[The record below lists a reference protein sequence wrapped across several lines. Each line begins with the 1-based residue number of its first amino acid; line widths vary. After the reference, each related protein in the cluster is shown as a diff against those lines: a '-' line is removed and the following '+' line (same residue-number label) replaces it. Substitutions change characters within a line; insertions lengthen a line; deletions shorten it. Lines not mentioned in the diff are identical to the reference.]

1 MAATKARV
9 DELIAKLND
18 LSPEVRLEAI
28 NELGTID
35 KEHALPALHWA
46 IQNEADEKVRNAARD
61 AYQKLSVRAQQEQRK
76 AKASTGD
83 KTRDMERP
91 HIQAVTMEEGRPNPF
106 GRYSLYVAATMI
118 VLYLGVMFI
127 SSGQDQANLPAIFR
141 YADLGIGAL
150 SVPGLGLGILGLTRR
165 GAKLIAAYA
174 GTIMN
179 GIAFLL
185 FFLKVIRQVS

>member
-1 MAATKARV
+1 MAETKARV
-9 DELIAKLND
+9 DELVGKLSD

-28 NELGTID
+28 KELGTID

-46 IQNEADEKVRNAARD
+46 IQNEADESVRNAARD
-61 AYQKLSVRAQQEQRK
+61 AYQKLSVLARQEQQK

-83 KTRDMERP
+83 KTRNMERP
-91 HIQAVTMEEGRPNPF
+91 HIQAVTMEEGRPNPL
-106 GRYSLYVAATMI
+106 GRYSLYVVATMI

-127 SSGQDQANLPAIFR
+127 SSGQDQENLPAIFR
-141 YADLGIGAL
+141 YADLGISAL
-150 SVPGLGLGILGLTRR
+150 SVPGLGLGILGLTRKGR
-165 GAKLIAAYA
+165 KVIAAYF

-185 FFLKVIRQVS
+185 FFLNVIRRVS

>member
-1 MAATKARV
+1 MAETKARV
-9 DELIAKLND
+9 DELIGKLND

-28 NELGTID
+28 RELGTID

-61 AYQKLSVRAQQEQRK
+61 AYQKLSVLAQQEQQK

-83 KTRDMERP
+83 KTRNMERP
-91 HIQAVTMEEGRPNPF
+91 HIQAVTMEEGRPNPL
-106 GRYSLYVAATMI
+106 GRYSLYVTATMV

-127 SSGQDQANLPAIFR
+127 ESGQDTTDIPAIFR
-141 YADLGIGAL
+141 YCRVIIGAL
-150 SVPGLGLGILGLTRR
+150 SIPGLGLGVLGLTRK
-165 GAKLIAAYA
+165 GCKLIAAYA
-174 GTIMN
+174 GTIIN

-185 FFLKVIRQVS
+185 FFLSVILRVL